1 MEKFAVID
9 IGSNTVRLVVYESMR
24 RAPYVIFNEK
34 ILCGLGRGL
43 SETNMM
49 QDDAM
54 DTVIENLKRFH
65 LMLDKMDVEN
75 YRVVATSAV
84 RDAKNGPDFAERI
97 KRECQLDVAVISGQ
111 EEARL
116 SGLGVLCALP
126 RAKGIMGD
134 LGGGSLELAR
144 LAGGDV
150 MTERVSFAIG
160 PLKYQSLDGQT
171 ISSPKEDIDEAI
183 ESLDWASEYADENF
197 YAVGG
202 SWRAL
207 AKIHIME
214 KGYVLN
220 NVHHYTM
227 TRDEALDLTD
237 RIAKMHYA
245 ELNRY
250 RTHISSR
257 RLKVLPLSAYI
268 LNHLIKKLCSKRLVI
283 SGYGLRE
290 GLLYE
295 GMAPDIRLQ
304 DPLIAACH
312 DIAAN
317 TGRFSEHGK
326 RVQKWIDPLFPDE
339 KFEPNRLRLAAAIL
353 SDVGWRGHP
362 EYRAEKVLYEV
373 LHGRLLGLAHRGA
386 AFIGLTLYICYG
398 GKSGEKGT
406 AKVETL
412 LKPSDILYAN
422 QVGLALRLAQRI
434 SGGTE
439 KGLKT
444 ASLEIEN
451 GKMFLNVRAEDEAL
465 VNEVVVKRFSKLA
478 KEFDIEKEVRI
489 I

>member
-1 MEKFAVID
+1 MEKFAVVD

-34 ILCGLGRGL
+34 IICGLGRGL

-49 QDDAM
+49 QDKAM
-54 DTVIENLKRFH
+54 DVVIENLKRFH
-65 LMLDKMDVEN
+65 LMLGKMDVEN

-84 RDAKNGPDFAERI
+84 REAKNGPEFAKRI
-97 KRECQLDVAVISGQ
+97 KQECNLDVAVISGK

-144 LAGGDV
+144 LDGGDV
-150 MTERVSFAIG
+150 TEKVSFPIG
-160 PLKYQSLDGQT
+160 PLKYQSLDGHT
-171 ISSPKEDIDEAI
+171 ISSPKEDVDGAI
-183 ESLDWASEYADENF
+183 ASLDWKCDHKNENF

-214 KGYVLN
+214 KGYALN
-220 NVHHYTM
+220 NVHHYTIN
-227 TRDEALDLTD
+227 RDEALELTD
-237 RIAKMHYA
+237 RISKMHYA

-257 RLKVLPLSAYI
+257 RLKVLSLSAYI
-268 LNHLIKKLCSKRLVI
+268 LNHLIKKLDSKRLVF

-295 GMAPDIRLQ
+295 GMKPDVRVQ

-317 TGRFSEHGK
+317 TGRFSEHGQ
-326 RVQKWIDPLFPDE
+326 RLQKWIDPLFPDE
-339 KFEPNRLRLAAAIL
+339 DFEQNRLRLAAAIL

-386 AFIGLTLYICYG
+386 AFLGIALYICYG
-398 GKSGEKGT
+398 GKSGEKET
-406 AKVETL
+406 VKVESL
-412 LKPSDILYAN
+412 LKASDIQYAN

-439 KGLKT
+439 KGLKS
-444 ASLEIEN
+444 ASLEMMD

-478 KEFDIEKEVRI
+478 KEFDKKKKVRI
-489 I
+489 V

>member
-1 MEKFAVID
+1 MVKFAVID
-9 IGSNTVRLVVYESMR
+9 IGSNSVRLVVYESMR

-43 SETNMM
+43 SETNTMR
-49 QDDAM
+49 DEAM
-54 DTVIENLKRFH
+54 DAVIDNLQRFH

-84 RDAKNGPDFAERI
+84 RDAKNGPAFAERI
-97 KRECQLDVAVISGQ
+97 KSECRLDVAVIPGE

-126 RAKGIMGD
+126 RATGIMGD
-134 LGGGSLELAR
+134 LGGGSLELAQ
-144 LAGGDV
+144 LSDGDV
-150 MTERVSFAIG
+150 GQRVSFPIG
-160 PLKYQSLDGQT
+160 PLKYQTLEGQT
-171 ISSPKEDIDEAI
+171 ITSPKADVDQAI
-183 ESLDWASEYADENF
+183 ASLSWCQEHKNENF

-220 NVHHYTM
+220 NVHHYTIE
-227 TRDEALDLTD
+227 REEALELTD
-237 RIAKMHYA
+237 RISKMHPV
-245 ELNRY
+245 ELGRY
-250 RTHISSR
+250 RSHISSR
-257 RLKVLPLSAYI
+257 RLRVLPLSAYI
-268 LNHLIKKLCSKRLVI
+268 LNRLLKKLKSSRLVI

-295 GMAPDIRLQ
+295 AMAPDVREQ

-326 RVQKWIDPLFPDE
+326 RLQKWIDPVFPEDD
-339 KFEPNRLRLAAAIL
+339 FEHRRLRLAAAIL

-373 LHGRLLGLAHRGA
+373 LHGRLLGLTHRGA
-386 AFIGLTLYICYG
+386 AFIGLALYICYG
-398 GKSGEKGT
+398 GQSGEQDT

-412 LKPSDILYAN
+412 LRPEDIRYAN
-422 QVGLALRLAQRI
+422 QVGNALRLAQRI

-439 KGLKT
+439 KGLKS
-444 ASLEIEN
+444 ASLEILD
-451 GKMFLNVRAEDEAL
+451 GTMMLNIRKKDQAL
-465 VNEVVVKRFSKLA
+465 VNEVVMKRFTRMA
-478 KEFDIEKEVRI
+478 KEFDLKEEIRI

>member
-1 MEKFAVID
+1 MGKFAVID

-49 QDDAM
+49 QDAAM
-54 DTVIENLKRFH
+54 DVVIDNLKRFY
-65 LMLDKMDVEN
+65 LMLDKMDVVN

-84 RDAKNGPDFAERI
+84 REASNGPEFAARI
-97 KRECQLDVAVISGQ
+97 KRECQLDVDVISGI

-144 LAGGDV
+144 LHGGNV
-150 MTERVSFAIG
+150 TEKVSFAIG

-171 ISSPKEDIDEAI
+171 ISSPKADIDEAI
-183 ESLDWASEYADENF
+183 ASLDWKGEHKDENF

-214 KGYVLN
+214 SGYALN
-220 NVHHYTM
+220 NVHHYTIE
-227 TRDEALDLTD
+227 RDEALELTD
-237 RIAKMHYA
+237 RISKLHYA
-245 ELNRY
+245 ELTRY

-257 RLKVLPLSAYI
+257 RLRVLPLSAYI
-268 LNHLIKKLCSKRLVI
+268 LNHLIKKLKSRRLVF

-290 GLLYE
+290 GLLYD
-295 GMAPDIRLQ
+295 GMSSETRLQ
-304 DPLIAACH
+304 DPLIATCY

-339 KFEPNRLRLAAAIL
+339 GYEPNRLRLAAAIL

-386 AFIGLTLYICYG
+386 AFLGLALYICYG
-398 GKSGEKGT
+398 GKSGEKNT

-412 LKPSDILYAN
+412 LRPSDILYAN

-439 KGLKT
+439 RGLKS
-444 ASLEIEN
+444 ASLEISED
-451 GKMFLNVRAEDEAL
+451 KMLLNVRAKDKAV
-465 VNEVVVKRFSKLA
+465 VNEVVIKRFSKLA
-478 KEFDIEKEVRI
+478 KEFDLKKEVRI
-489 I
+489 T